1 MANILLEKV
10 DYHIEETPWGVW
22 RRFLYPTGAYF
33 AEFRSHRT
41 LFGLP
46 LLHFTRGICPE
57 TGKRVVAR
65 GVVAVGRLA
74 VGILALGQ
82 AAAGLVA
89 VGQLGLG
96 LLFGLGQAATG
107 VGAVGQLTLGLYLA
121 VGQLAASNSVT
132 IAQLGYGKFVLA
144 QIGYGEYVWST
155 ERADPEAVAFF
166 QSLLQDYLKAWGN

>member
-10 DYHIEETPWGVW
+10 DYKIEETRWGVW
-22 RRFLYPTGAYF
+22 RRYVYPTGAYF
-33 AEFRSHRT
+33 AEFKSHQT
-41 LFGLP
+41 WFGLP

-89 VGQLGLG
+89 VGQMGLG

-107 VGAVGQLTLGLYLA
+107 VAAIGQLTLGLYLA
-121 VGQLAASNSVT
+121 LGQLAASNSVT

>member
-10 DYHIEETPWGVW
+10 DYHIEETPWGGVAP
-22 RRFLYPTGAYF
+22 LPLSPAAYF
-33 AEFRSHRT
+33 AKFRSHRT

-65 GVVAVGRLA
+65 GMVAVGRLA
-74 VGILALGQ
+74 LGILALGQ

-121 VGQLAASNSVT
+121 LGQLAASNSVT

-144 QIGYGEYVWST
+144 QIG
-155 ERADPEAVAFF
+155 
-166 QSLLQDYLKAWGN
+166 